1 MKNLSDVTE
10 HFRKR
15 GYPGCGVCGG
25 KFHITDMWID
35 AELYYEHGQWVIEL
49 QCVLNSITNTD
60 NGSLNCSVTSLLI
73 HSIMMTLKKPL
84 SILTENFTIIRR
96 TNENDLL

>member
-1 MKNLSDVTE
+1 MNLSDVTE

-25 KFHITDMWID
+25 KFHISDMWID

-49 QCVLNSITNTD
+49 QYDQSADTFYYDDLEEAVKRLDGEFYD
-60 NGSLNCSVTSLLI
+60 N
-73 HSIMMTLKKPL
+73 
-84 SILTENFTIIRR
+84 
-96 TNENDLL
+96 

>member
-1 MKNLSDVTE
+1 MNLTDVTE

-25 KFHITDMWID
+25 KFHISDMWID

-49 QCVLNSITNTD
+49 QYDQSAYITYYDDLEEAVEHLDGEFYDNSED
-60 NGSLNCSVTSLLI
+60 
-73 HSIMMTLKKPL
+73 
-84 SILTENFTIIRR
+84 
-96 TNENDLL
+96 

>member
-1 MKNLSDVTE
+1 MNLSDVTE

-25 KFHITDMWID
+25 KFHISDMWID

-49 QCVLNSITNTD
+49 QYDQSADTFHYDDLEEAVEHLDGEFYDNSED
-60 NGSLNCSVTSLLI
+60 
-73 HSIMMTLKKPL
+73 
-84 SILTENFTIIRR
+84 
-96 TNENDLL
+96 

>member
-1 MKNLSDVTE
+1 MKNLSDVTD

-49 QCVLNSITNTD
+49 QCDQSTDTFYYDDLEEAVEHLDGEFYDNSED
-60 NGSLNCSVTSLLI
+60 
-73 HSIMMTLKKPL
+73 
-84 SILTENFTIIRR
+84 
-96 TNENDLL
+96 

>member
-25 KFHITDMWID
+25 KFTISDMWID

-49 QCVLNSITNTD
+49 QYDQSADTFYYDDLEEAVEHLDGEFYDNSED
-60 NGSLNCSVTSLLI
+60 
-73 HSIMMTLKKPL
+73 
-84 SILTENFTIIRR
+84 
-96 TNENDLL
+96 